1 MLEFI
6 KRKSA
11 VGEQHVMTAQTTG
24 SNKSVVSAVDISRFD
39 KIINWCLYA
48 LIVIVPILFLPI
60 TSELRDFNKQNFI
73 FFLMVVMIGVW
84 IIKILSTRRTT
95 WVKTSLDLIFLIYLV
110 IYFLACLIS
119 IDRVSSF
126 LGYYGRFTGSFISV
140 FSLVI
145 LYFIVV
151 NNVRSQKVFEK
162 IINCYLIGSGLALVY
177 SLLQLLGIYIIPV
190 AATHTRGFNPI
201 GGLVSLAIYAALSL
215 AFFQWVFFAQLANS
229 RLKNIM
235 LWLLSLLA
243 LAILFLIN
251 AFVAW
256 IVLAISLIGLLALA
270 MGAGAESSQGV
281 SSRPWHWKP
290 MLFLIVSV
298 LFIAFQFLPP
308 ALNPR
313 NMISFNLPTEIQ
325 LSNSTTWSLVSNSL
339 KGSLKTAVLGSGPG
353 TTGIVFGDIKPESLN
368 KTIVWNLNFD
378 RASSEIANII
388 IETGVVGFL
397 AFELA
402 AVLFFFF
409 ALFFLLKQSS
419 HLGWKFAL
427 GAFILWLAMYITHFF
442 YFFNTTFYFIY
453 WLSVGLFMAA
463 AHMKT
468 APEEPNSFSL
478 AQSPRS
484 ALSWMFVSLLIL
496 AMLLVGTFFEAAVY
510 GGEGSYAAGQ
520 KELNQS
526 KPDYAKVSVDFTRA
540 ITLNPYRDVYLLG
553 YGQNLFFQASQEAA
567 KPNPDIKQIQTW
579 MRNLIAAGKKS
590 TEISSAKASNWSA
603 LAQFYTNI
611 RGLVSG
617 TDAHIIDSWQKAIE
631 RDPKNP
637 ALYVRLGLAYSI
649 ASDIIDPSIAGTGA
663 DADQDGLADTV
674 EQQLGS
680 APNNSDTNANGVS
693 DGDEVKAGFNPVTGL
708 NLAGQHLSQF
718 ARTDGAMLK
727 KAEDA
732 LNKAIEL
739 KPNLPD
745 SYIALAR
752 VQEKSGQLAE
762 AKKQLDAAAKQF
774 PNNADILFEQG
785 RITFNQRDY
794 TAAEKIFKTVISLA
808 PNHANAHYS
817 LGLIYQ
823 QRGDIA
829 NALAEFEKAEEIA
842 GPNVELE
849 KLINQLKTP

>member
-126 LGYYGRFTGSFISV
+126 LGYYGRCTGSFISV

-298 LFIAFQFLPP
+298 LF
-308 ALNPR
+308 
-313 NMISFNLPTEIQ
+313 
-325 LSNSTTWSLVSNSL
+325 
-339 KGSLKTAVLGSGPG
+339 
-353 TTGIVFGDIKPESLN
+353 
-368 KTIVWNLNFD
+368 
-378 RASSEIANII
+378 
-388 IETGVVGFL
+388 L

-468 APEEPNSFSL
+468 APAEPNSFSL

-510 GGEGSYAAGQ
+510 GGEVSYAAGQ

-540 ITLNPYRDVYLLG
+540 IT
-553 YGQNLFFQASQEAA
+553 
-567 KPNPDIKQIQTW
+567 
-579 MRNLIAAGKKS
+579 
-590 TEISSAKASNWSA
+590 
-603 LAQFYTNI
+603 
-611 RGLVSG
+611 
-617 TDAHIIDSWQKAIE
+617 
-631 RDPKNP
+631 
-637 ALYVRLGLAYSI
+637 
-649 ASDIIDPSIAGTGA
+649 
-663 DADQDGLADTV
+663 
-674 EQQLGS
+674 
-680 APNNSDTNANGVS
+680 
-693 DGDEVKAGFNPVTGL
+693 
-708 NLAGQHLSQF
+708 
-718 ARTDGAMLK
+718 
-727 KAEDA
+727 
-732 LNKAIEL
+732 
-739 KPNLPD
+739 
-745 SYIALAR
+745 
-752 VQEKSGQLAE
+752 
-762 AKKQLDAAAKQF
+762 
-774 PNNADILFEQG
+774 
-785 RITFNQRDY
+785 
-794 TAAEKIFKTVISLA
+794 
-808 PNHANAHYS
+808 
-817 LGLIYQ
+817 
-823 QRGDIA
+823 
-829 NALAEFEKAEEIA
+829 
-842 GPNVELE
+842 
-849 KLINQLKTP
+849 